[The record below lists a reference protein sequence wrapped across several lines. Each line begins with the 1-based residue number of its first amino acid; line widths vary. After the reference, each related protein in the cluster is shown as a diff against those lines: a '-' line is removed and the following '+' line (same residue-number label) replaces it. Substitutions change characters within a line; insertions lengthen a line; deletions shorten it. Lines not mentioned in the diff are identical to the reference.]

1 LCALTPYLH
10 PTNQIQMPALIRGGR
25 LGALDRGGDG
35 MLDGSR
41 YFAEFPEENPDR
53 IPLNPTVLCALVA
66 IEREIS
72 RFVVKTEGDATDSD
86 VRCDSESN

>member
-1 LCALTPYLH
+1 
-10 PTNQIQMPALIRGGR
+10 
-25 LGALDRGGDG
+25 

-53 IPLNPTVLCALVA
+53 VPLNPTVLCALVA

-72 RFVVKTEGDATDSD
+72 RFVVKAEGNATDSD

>member
-1 LCALTPYLH
+1 
-10 PTNQIQMPALIRGGR
+10 
-25 LGALDRGGDG
+25 

-53 IPLNPTVLCALVA
+53 SPLNPTVLCALVA

-72 RFVVKTEGDATDSD
+72 RFVLKTEGEPKDSNIHSNIG
-86 VRCDSESN
+86 CDSESN

>member
-1 LCALTPYLH
+1 
-10 PTNQIQMPALIRGGR
+10 MPALIRGGR
-25 LGALDRGGDG
+25 YGSADRGGDG

-53 IPLNPTVLCALVA
+53 APLNPTVLCALVA

-72 RFVVKTEGDATDSD
+72 RFVVNSEGESTDSN
-86 VRCDSESN
+86 VGCDSESN

>member
-1 LCALTPYLH
+1 
-10 PTNQIQMPALIRGGR
+10 
-25 LGALDRGGDG
+25 

-53 IPLNPTVLCALVA
+53 LLLNPTVLCALVA

-72 RFVVKTEGDATDSD
+72 RFVVKTDGDDATVDN
-86 VRCDSESN
+86 VRCDSQSS

>member
-1 LCALTPYLH
+1 
-10 PTNQIQMPALIRGGR
+10 
-25 LGALDRGGDG
+25 

-53 IPLNPTVLCALVA
+53 VPLNPTVLCALVA

-72 RFVVKTEGDATDSD
+72 RFVVKTEGESTDSA
-86 VRCDSESN
+86 VRCDSESS

>member
-1 LCALTPYLH
+1 
-10 PTNQIQMPALIRGGR
+10 
-25 LGALDRGGDG
+25 

-53 IPLNPTVLCALVA
+53 MPLNPTVLCALVA

-72 RFVVKTEGDATDSD
+72 RFVVTTEGEQPTDSNL
-86 VRCDSESN
+86 RCDSES

>member
-1 LCALTPYLH
+1 
-10 PTNQIQMPALIRGGR
+10 
-25 LGALDRGGDG
+25 

-53 IPLNPTVLCALVA
+53 VPLNPTVLCALVA

-72 RFVVKTEGDATDSD
+72 RFVVTTGGELPTDSNL
-86 VRCDSESN
+86 RCDSES

>member
-1 LCALTPYLH
+1 
-10 PTNQIQMPALIRGGR
+10 
-25 LGALDRGGDG
+25 

-53 IPLNPTVLCALVA
+53 APMNPTVLCALVA

-72 RFVVKTEGDATDSD
+72 RFVVQTEGEATDSN
-86 VRCDSESN
+86 VRCDSENS

>member
-1 LCALTPYLH
+1 
-10 PTNQIQMPALIRGGR
+10 
-25 LGALDRGGDG
+25 

-53 IPLNPTVLCALVA
+53 TPLNPTVLCALVA

-72 RFVVKTEGDATDSD
+72 RFVVKAAEGEATDSN
-86 VRCDSESN
+86 VRCDSESS

>member
-1 LCALTPYLH
+1 
-10 PTNQIQMPALIRGGR
+10 
-25 LGALDRGGDG
+25 

-53 IPLNPTVLCALVA
+53 SPLNPTVLCALVA

-72 RFVVKTEGDATDSD
+72 RFVVKSQGEATVSN
-86 VRCDSESN
+86 VPCDSESN